1 MMDRNKQEEAQTE
14 DTYQRP
20 KETNKNRGDDTFRC
34 NSQHFAMIRSIS
46 QGEKTINPN
55 TLVFHFSI
63 LFSSQ
68 TR

>member
-46 QGEKTINPN
+46 
-55 TLVFHFSI
+55 L
-63 LFSSQ
+63 
-68 TR
+68 